1 MLYVCSMKLEDAKLK
16 YIHTWGSLATS
27 WGINKTMAQVHALL
41 LVSTKP
47 LSADE
52 IMETLKISRGNVN
65 MNVRALIDW
74 GIVSKEFV
82 VGERKE
88 FFVADKDI
96 WELFKQVTKER
107 KKREIEPVLKVLD
120 ELQEDV
126 HDTSEEAEAFK
137 KVMNDLS
144 SVTKTVNGILEKA
157 IKADEH
163 WLLSNF
169 TKMIKK

>member
-1 MLYVCSMKLEDAKLK
+1 MKLEDAKLK

-47 LSADE
+47 MSAED
-52 IMETLKISRGNVN
+52 IMETLQISRGNVN

-74 GIVSKEFV
+74 GIVQKKFV

-88 FFVADKDI
+88 FFVANKDM
-96 WELFKQVTKER
+96 WELFKQITKER
-107 KKREIEPVLKVLD
+107 KKREIEPVLKVLAD
-120 ELQEDV
+120 LQEIDD
-126 HDTSEEAEAFK
+126 DTEEGHEFK
-137 KVMNDLS
+137 KVLGDLS
-144 SVTKTVNGILEKA
+144 KVTTTVNNILDKA

-169 TKMIKK
+169 TKVIKK

>member
-1 MLYVCSMKLEDAKLK
+1 MKLNEAKTK
-16 YIHTWGSLATS
+16 YIQTWGSLATS

-47 LSADE
+47 LSAED
-52 IMETLKISRGNVN
+52 IMAELQISRGNVN

-74 GIVSKEFV
+74 GIVTKEFV

-96 WELFKQVTKER
+96 WELFKQITKER

-120 ELQEDV
+120 ELKDIDDNTEDG
-126 HDTSEEAEAFK
+126 AQFK
-137 KVMNDLS
+137 KVVSDLS
-144 SVTKTVNGILEKA
+144 SVTTKVNSMLEKA

-169 TKMIKK
+169 TKLIKK

>member
-1 MLYVCSMKLEDAKLK
+1 MKLEDAKIK

-41 LVSTKP
+41 LVSTQP
-47 LSADE
+47 LSAED
-52 IMETLKISRGNVN
+52 IMQMLKISRGNVN

-74 GIVSKEFV
+74 GIVQKEFV

-96 WELFKQVTKER
+96 WELFKQITKER
-107 KKREIEPVLKVLD
+107 KKREIEPVLKVLEDLQDID
-120 ELQEDV
+120 E
-126 HDTSEEAEAFK
+126 TTEEAKEFK
-137 KVMNDLS
+137 QVLNDLS
-144 SVTKTVNGILEKA
+144 KVTTTVNGILEKA

-169 TKMIKK
+169 TKVIKK

>member
-1 MLYVCSMKLEDAKLK
+1 MKLQEAKIK
-16 YIHTWGSLATS
+16 YIQTWGSLATS

-41 LVSTKP
+41 LVSTEP
-47 LSADE
+47 LSADD
-52 IMETLKISRGNVN
+52 IMDTLKISRGNVN

-74 GIVSKEFV
+74 GIVRKEFV

-107 KKREIEPVLKVLD
+107 KRREVEPVLKVLD
-120 ELQEDV
+120 ELKNDI
-126 HDTSEEAEAFK
+126 EEESDEATQFK
-137 KVMNDLS
+137 KLMGDLS
-144 SVTKTVNGILEKA
+144 SVTNTVNGILDKA

-163 WLLSNF
+163 WLLSSF

>member
-1 MLYVCSMKLEDAKLK
+1 MKLDEAKIK

-47 LSADE
+47 LSAED
-52 IMETLKISRGNVN
+52 IMESLQISRGNVN

-96 WELFKQVTKER
+96 WELFKQITKER

-120 ELQEDV
+120 ELQQVD
-126 HDTSEEAEAFK
+126 DTSEEAEQFK
-137 KVMNDLS
+137 KVLSDLS
-144 SVTKTVNGILEKA
+144 SVTTKVNGLLDKA

-169 TKMIKK
+169 TKIIKK

>member
-1 MLYVCSMKLEDAKLK
+1 MELEAAKIK

-41 LVSTKP
+41 LVSTHP

-74 GIVSKEFV
+74 RIVRKEFV

-107 KKREIEPVLKVLD
+107 KKREIEPVLKVLE
-120 ELQEDV
+120 ELQKDVQED
-126 HDTSEEAEAFK
+126 TKEAMAFK
-137 KVMNDLS
+137 KVMADLS
-144 SVTKTVNGILEKA
+144 SVTTTVNGLLDKA

-163 WLLSNF
+163 WLLSSF
-169 TKMIKK
+169 TKMVKK

>member
-1 MLYVCSMKLEDAKLK
+1 MKLDEAKNK
-16 YIHTWGSLATS
+16 YIQTWGSLATS

-47 LSADE
+47 LSAED
-52 IMETLKISRGNVN
+52 IMEALKISRGNVN

-96 WELFKQVTKER
+96 WELFKQITKER

-120 ELQEDV
+120 DLQKID
-126 HDTSEEAEAFK
+126 DSTEEAEQFK
-137 KVMNDLS
+137 KVLEDLS
-144 SVTKTVNGILEKA
+144 SVTTTVNNILDKA

-163 WLLSNF
+163 WLMSSF
-169 TKMIKK
+169 TRMIKK

>member
-1 MLYVCSMKLEDAKLK
+1 MDLDDAKLK

-27 WGINKTMAQVHALL
+27 WGINKTMAQIHALL

-47 LSADE
+47 MSADA

-82 VGERKE
+82 IGERKE

-120 ELQEDV
+120 ELQNDV
-126 HDTSEEAEAFK
+126 NDNSEEAMEFK
-137 KVMNDLS
+137 KVMKDLAT
-144 SVTKTVNGILEKA
+144 VTNTVNSILDKT

-163 WLLSNF
+163 WLLSSF

>member
-1 MLYVCSMKLEDAKLK
+1 MKLEDAKLK
-16 YIHTWGSLATS
+16 YIHTWGSLATN

-52 IMETLKISRGNVN
+52 IMETLQISRGNVN

-96 WELFKQVTKER
+96 WELFKQITKER

-120 ELQEDV
+120 ELQEEV
-126 HDTSEEAEAFK
+126 NDTSEEAAAFK

>member
-1 MLYVCSMKLEDAKLK
+1 MNLDEAKIK

-41 LVSTKP
+41 LVSTQP
-47 LSADE
+47 LSAED
-52 IMETLKISRGNVN
+52 IMESLKISRGNVN

-88 FFVADKDI
+88 FFVADKDV
-96 WELFKQVTKER
+96 WELFKQITKER

-120 ELQEDV
+120 ELQQIE
-126 HDTSEEAEAFK
+126 DTSEEAEQFK
-137 KVMNDLS
+137 KVLNDLS
-144 SVTKTVNGILEKA
+144 SVTTTVNGILDKA

-169 TKMIKK
+169 TKIIKK

>member
-1 MLYVCSMKLEDAKLK
+1 MELDEAKLK

-41 LVSTKP
+41 MVSIKP
-47 LSADE
+47 LSTED
-52 IMETLKISRGNVN
+52 IMSELQISRGNVN

-74 GIVSKEFV
+74 GIVQKEYV

-88 FFVADKDI
+88 FFVAEKDV
-96 WELFKQVTKER
+96 WELFKQITKER
-107 KKREIEPVLKVLD
+107 KKREIEPVLKTLSD
-120 ELQEDV
+120 LQQIEDN
-126 HDTSEEAEAFK
+126 SEEAQEFK
-137 KVMNDLS
+137 KVLADLS
-144 SVTKTVNGILEKA
+144 NVTTRVNGILENA

-169 TKMIKK
+169 TKMMKK

>member
-1 MLYVCSMKLEDAKLK
+1 MKLEDAKLK

-96 WELFKQVTKER
+96 WELFKQITKER
-107 KKREIEPVLKVLD
+107 KKREIEPVLKILN

-126 HDTSEEAEAFK
+126 KENTDEAEAFK
-137 KVMNDLS
+137 KVMSDLS
-144 SVTKTVNGILEKA
+144 SVTKTVNSILENA

>member
-1 MLYVCSMKLEDAKLK
+1 MELNEAKNK
-16 YIHTWGSLATS
+16 YIQTWGSLATS

-47 LSADE
+47 LSAED
-52 IMETLKISRGNVN
+52 IMEALKISRGNVN

-96 WELFKQVTKER
+96 WELFKQITKER
-107 KKREIEPVLKVLD
+107 KKREIEPVLRVLEDLQKVD
-120 ELQEDV
+120 DNTEDGMQ
-126 HDTSEEAEAFK
+126 FK
-137 KVMNDLS
+137 KVLNDLS
-144 SVTKTVNGILEKA
+144 SVTTKVNSMLETA

>member
-1 MLYVCSMKLEDAKLK
+1 MKLEDAKIK

-47 LSADE
+47 LSAED
-52 IMETLKISRGNVN
+52 IMETLQISRGNVN

-74 GIVSKEFV
+74 GIVQKEFL

-88 FFVADKDI
+88 FFVANKDM
-96 WELFKQVTKER
+96 WELFKQITKER
-107 KKREIEPVLKVLD
+107 KKREIEPVLKVLAD
-120 ELQEDV
+120 LQEIE
-126 HDTSEEAEAFK
+126 DTSDEAQEFK
-137 KVMNDLS
+137 KVLGDLS
-144 SVTKTVNGILEKA
+144 KVTTTVNGILDKA

-169 TKMIKK
+169 TKMVKK

>member
-1 MLYVCSMKLEDAKLK
+1 MKLEDAKLK

-47 LSADE
+47 LSAED
-52 IMETLKISRGNVN
+52 IMETLQISRGNVN

-74 GIVSKEFV
+74 GIVQKEFV

-96 WELFKQVTKER
+96 WELFKQITKER
-107 KKREIEPVLKVLD
+107 KKREIEPVLKVLE
-120 ELQEDV
+120 ELQQVDE
-126 HDTSEEAEAFK
+126 TSSEAEDFK
-137 KVMNDLS
+137 KVLGDLS
-144 SVTKTVNGILEKA
+144 KVTTTVNNILDKA

-169 TKMIKK
+169 TKVIKK

>member
-1 MLYVCSMKLEDAKLK
+1 MELEEAKNK
-16 YIHTWGSLATS
+16 YIQTWGSLATS

-47 LSADE
+47 LSAEE
-52 IMETLKISRGNVN
+52 IMDTLQISRGNVN

-74 GIVSKEFV
+74 GIVTKEFV

-96 WELFKQVTKER
+96 WELFKQITKER
-107 KKREIEPVLKVLD
+107 KKREIEPVLKVLED
-120 ELQEDV
+120 LQKVD
-126 HDTSEEAEAFK
+126 DATEEGMQFK
-137 KVMNDLS
+137 KVLSDLS
-144 SVTKTVNGILEKA
+144 SVTTKVNGMLETA

>member
-16 YIHTWGSLATS
+16 YIHTWGSLATN

-88 FFVADKDI
+88 FFVADKDV

-120 ELQEDV
+120 ELQDDVKED
-126 HDTSEEAEAFK
+126 SEEAEAFK

>member
-1 MLYVCSMKLEDAKLK
+1 MYICDMELEQAKIK
-16 YIHTWGSLATS
+16 YIHTWGSLATN
-27 WGINKTMAQVHALL
+27 WGVNKTMAQVHALL
-41 LVSTKP
+41 LVSTEP
-47 LSADE
+47 LSSED

-107 KKREIEPVLKVLD
+107 KKREIEPVLKVLE
-120 ELQEDV
+120 ELQNDV
-126 HDTSEEAEAFK
+126 KDDSEEAIAFK
-137 KVMNDLS
+137 KVMSDLS
-144 SVTKTVNGILEKA
+144 SVTNSVNGILDKA

-163 WLLSNF
+163 WLLSSF
-169 TKMIKK
+169 TKIIKK

>member
-1 MLYVCSMKLEDAKLK
+1 MELQEAKIK
-16 YIHTWGSLATS
+16 YIQTWGSLATS

-47 LSADE
+47 MSAED
-52 IMETLKISRGNVN
+52 IMETLQISRGNVN

-88 FFVADKDI
+88 FFVAHKDI
-96 WELFKQVTKER
+96 WELFKQITKER
-107 KKREIEPVLKVLD
+107 KKREIEPVIKVLE
-120 ELQEDV
+120 ELQKVD
-126 HDTSEEAEAFK
+126 DTSDEGEQFK
-137 KVMNDLS
+137 KVLGDLS
-144 SVTKTVNGILEKA
+144 SVTTSVNNILDKA

-169 TKMIKK
+169 TKIVKK

>member
-1 MLYVCSMKLEDAKLK
+1 MNLEEAKIK
-16 YIHTWGSLATS
+16 YIQTWGVLATS
-27 WGINKTMAQVHALL
+27 WGINKTMAQIHALL

-52 IMETLKISRGNVN
+52 IMEELQISRGNVN
-65 MNVRALIDW
+65 MNTRALMDW

-82 VGERKE
+82 QGERKE
-88 FFVADKDI
+88 FFVAHKDI
-96 WELFKQVTKER
+96 WELFSQITKER
-107 KKREIEPVLKVLD
+107 KKREIEPVLKVL
-120 ELQEDV
+120 ENLQQIEDNTE
-126 HDTSEEAEAFK
+126 DGQEFK
-137 KVMNDLS
+137 KVLGDLS

>member
-1 MLYVCSMKLEDAKLK
+1 MKLENAKLK
-16 YIHTWGSLATS
+16 YIHTWGSLATN

-120 ELQEDV
+120 ELQEGV
-126 HDTSEEAEAFK
+126 KENSEEAEAFK

-144 SVTKTVNGILEKA
+144 SVTKTVNGILENA

>member
-1 MLYVCSMKLEDAKLK
+1 MKLEDAKLK

-74 GIVSKEFV
+74 GIVNKEFV

-126 HDTSEEAEAFK
+126 KENSEETEAFK

-144 SVTKTVNGILEKA
+144 SVTKTVNGILENA

>member
-1 MLYVCSMKLEDAKLK
+1 MKLENAKLK

-41 LVSTKP
+41 LVSTKA
-47 LSADE
+47 LSAED
-52 IMETLKISRGNVN
+52 IMETLQISRGNVN

-74 GIVSKEFV
+74 GIVQKEFV

-88 FFVADKDI
+88 FFVANKDM
-96 WELFKQVTKER
+96 WELFKQITKER
-107 KKREIEPVLKVLD
+107 KKREIEPVLKVLA
-120 ELQEDV
+120 ELQEID
-126 HDTSEEAEAFK
+126 DTTTEGQEFK
-137 KVMNDLS
+137 KVLGDLS
-144 SVTKTVNGILEKA
+144 KVTTTVNNILNKA

-169 TKMIKK
+169 TKVIKK

>member
-1 MLYVCSMKLEDAKLK
+1 MKLEDAKIK

-47 LSADE
+47 LSAED

-74 GIVSKEFV
+74 GIVQKEFV

-88 FFVADKDI
+88 FFVANKDM
-96 WELFKQVTKER
+96 WELFKQITKER
-107 KKREIEPVLKVLD
+107 KKREIEPVLKVLAD
-120 ELQEDV
+120 LQVIEE
-126 HDTSEEAEAFK
+126 TSEEAQEFK
-137 KVMNDLS
+137 KVLGDLS
-144 SVTKTVNGILEKA
+144 KVTTTVNGILDKA

-169 TKMIKK
+169 TKMVKK